1 MRESAILKAISIM
14 DKCFE
19 FSKVAASNST
29 VLQEVDDAFIKLAEE
44 NGDYKT
50 KYKVASFLS
59 DIISCLGVSDKID
72 VRDFITKTATAEKI
86 YTKLASSNDIV
97 EREMA
102 ELAKMH
108 INSLFLK
115 VAQVAME
122 GAEHEHA
129 PVTKGNIPHPVAQG
143 IVGLIHMGKM
153 APEYK
158 REAERYKNI
167 AMYGIPAAIGIGAT
181 IPYLVDKILGK

>member
-1 MRESAILKAISIM
+1 MRDRAILKAIDIM
-14 DKCFE
+14 GGCFE
-19 FSKVAASNST
+19 FSKVAASDST

-50 KYKVASFLS
+50 EYKVASFLS
-59 DIISCLGVSDKID
+59 DIISCLGVCDKID
-72 VRDFITKTATAEKI
+72 VRDFITKAATAEKI
-86 YTKLASSNDIV
+86 YTKLASSNNIV

-115 VAQVAME
+115 VAQIAIE
-122 GAEHEHA
+122 SGGGEHI
-129 PVTKGNIPHPVAQG
+129 PMMGSNIPHPVAQG
-143 IVGLIHMGKM
+143 IVGLMHMGKM

-158 REAERYKNI
+158 RQAERYKGI